1 MHTHVHTCIYIYECI
16 VDTSIYISLY
26 EYAHYITPNMH
37 KKETLFCPFPYLS
50 YLYWLAHRNEE
61 WDQFLHEVFEVS
73 PSELSVS
80 TRKQASAL
88 RLRPDRRVIIGLSTI
103 LEVSVSIR
111 HLPHWPL
118 RPDQYQMIKTWVIWV
133 RVHQHLQCLF
143 SCIPLHFNM
152 WCDLQVHLNKISI
165 WWKSSFCLVTYFKKW
180 NCHIFYIHYM

>member
-1 MHTHVHTCIYIYECI
+1 MHIHLWVHSVYIYIY
-16 VDTSIYISLY
+16 IYIYHYMYMHTIYYTKCAQERDTFLPISLSVLPLL
-26 EYAHYITPNMH
+26 T
-37 KKETLFCPFPYLS
+37 
-50 YLYWLAHRNEE
+50 LAHRNEE
-61 WDQFLHEVFEVS
+61 WDQVLHEVFEVS

-88 RLRPDRRVIIGLSTI
+88 RLRPDRQIIIGLSTI

-118 RPDQYQMIKTWVIWV
+118 HPDQIQNDQNLIWV

-152 WCDLQVHLNKISI
+152 WSTGTSKKKLHMVKKLILSCNLFQKVKLSYILYSVHVK
-165 WWKSSFCLVTYFKKW
+165 
-180 NCHIFYIHYM
+180 